1 MTELLL
7 ADAGSGNWLKIVT
20 FVGFLGVVIAISL
33 FKSRKEESSEDYFLA
48 GRKLT
53 WWLIG
58 FSLIASNIST
68 EQFVGMNGAAFSS
81 TGLAIASYEWMS
93 AIVLVLVAWFFL
105 PRFLKAG
112 IYTMPE
118 YLEYRYD
125 KGARTIMA
133 IILMVLYVAVFLAAV
148 LWSGATY
155 LVDYF
160 EINVLFEQKF
170 NMDYDSAQFYARW
183 AGVWAIAL
191 VGAAYTIFGGLS
203 AVVWADLIQG
213 SALIVGGSIITCL
226 GLAMLGDGSVATGWS
241 NVVNH
246 AATNAKLNAI
256 RPWNDPDMSWIA
268 IFIGGMWIP
277 NIFYWGLNQFI
288 TQRTLGAKSVHE
300 GQKGVLFAA
309 FMKILMPLAVA
320 IPGVLA
326 FYIVETRG
334 NLTIASK
341 DSCYSSFMK
350 YVLEGHGWLI
360 GLMIAA
366 ICGAIMS
373 SFNAGINSA
382 STVFT
387 MDIYSKY
394 INKNATSRQQLKIG
408 RIAAIVIVV
417 SACVWTPI
425 INKFDGVFNYMQEIW
440 GFISPGIV
448 AVFVVGM
455 LSKRVPRRIG
465 KYALIL
471 GVLLYGCCRVPGWYL
486 KSDFGKMDNWMNEKS
501 KIISDKNY
509 AATKLKLISNS
520 DFKNDLK
527 KATVFTAL
535 NGKFRRELRRNETN
549 TFADIKVENI
559 DLNKLTDSCY
569 QWMIQKDAEGKP
581 REIKNYEFTAAKGD
595 TEAEDKIRKAMVYKF
610 VEHFAPKKFAKGK
623 NFSDYT
629 KNADLVS
636 MAFAYAKDLKVQ
648 GFDIDSDL
656 SEFAKADE
664 FIKRIKAG
672 DSNAI
677 NALAGYTKQF
687 PAWGHY
693 FNITFLHHMLL
704 VCLILIAIMLI
715 AGVVCPNEKPIEMP
729 KTNIDTTVK
738 PIIYV
743 LGCVVVCV
751 VVGVYYYFY
760 SITH

>member
-1 MTELLL
+1 MTELL
-7 ADAGSGNWLKIVT
+7 ASAGYENWLKIGT

-68 EQFVGMNGAAFSS
+68 EQFVGMNGSAFSS
-81 TGLAIASYEWMS
+81 AGLAIASYEWMS
-93 AIVLVLVAWFFL
+93 AVVLVLVAWFFL

-160 EINVLFEQKF
+160 EIGRLVERQFNV
-170 NMDYDSAQFYARW
+170 DYDTALFYARW

-213 SALIVGGSIITCL
+213 SALIIGGCIITCL
-226 GLAMLGDGSVATGWS
+226 GLAMLGDGNIATGWS

-246 AATNAKLNAI
+246 TATNAKLNAI
-256 RPWNDPDMSWIA
+256 RPWNDPNMSWIA
-268 IFIGGMWIP
+268 IFVGGMWIP

-309 FMKILMPLAVA
+309 FLKILMPLAVA

-334 NLTIASK
+334 NLTIASN

-366 ICGAIMS
+366 ICGAVMS

-387 MDIYSKY
+387 MDLYSKY
-394 INKNATSRQQLKIG
+394 INKNATSKQQLKVG
-408 RIAAIVIVV
+408 RRAAVIIVIAA
-417 SACVWTPI
+417 CLWTPI
-425 INKFDGVFNYMQEIW
+425 ITKFDGVFQYIQEIW

-455 LSKRVPRRIG
+455 LSKRVPRKTA
-465 KYALIL
+465 KYMLLL
-471 GVLLYGCCRVPGWYL
+471 GVVLYGGCRIP
-486 KSDFGKMDNWMNEKS
+486 NWSLSSKHDQMGDWQNEKS
-501 KIISDKNY
+501 NIISDKHY
-509 AATKLKLISNS
+509 AEKKLALITDKN
-520 DFKNDLK
+520 FKDDLK
-527 KATVFTAL
+527 KAIIFTSL
-535 NGKFRRELRRNETN
+535 NSKFRRPLERTN
-549 TFADIKVENI
+549 DKAFADIKVEKI
-559 DLNKLTDSCY
+559 DLDKLTDACY
-569 QWMIQKDAEGKP
+569 KWTQEKDADGNSKS
-581 REIKNYEFTAAKGD
+581 ISTFEFTPAKGD
-595 TEAEDKIRKAMVYKF
+595 TEAEDKIRTAMVYNF
-610 VEHFAPKKFAKGK
+610 VKHFAPKKFAKGK
-623 NFSDYT
+623 TFADYKKNSD
-629 KNADLVS
+629 LLS
-636 MAFAYAKDLKVQ
+636 MAFGYAKKLKSL
-648 GFDIDSDL
+648 GFKMNSKM
-656 SEFAKADE
+656 SNFADADA
-664 FIKRIKAG
+664 FLKKVKAG
-672 DSNAI
+672 DIEAI
-677 NALAGYTKQF
+677 NALAGYTAEF
-687 PAWGHY
+687 PAYGHY
-693 FNITFLHHMLL
+693 FNTTFLHHMLF
-704 VCLILIAIMLI
+704 VCLVLVAIMLI
-715 AGVVCPNEKPIEMP
+715 AGVIAPNKTPIEMP

-743 LGCVVVCV
+743 LGCVVIVAV
-751 VVGVYYYFY
+751 ASVYYYFY
-760 SITH
+760 SITQ